1 MLRLTAITTARRVC
15 CFPCPRALAHD
26 SRPRR
31 ILPVAARHPLHLP
44 NYTCYFCTGSVNG
57 KRQPRSVKRG
67 VPLRWRVLIYR
78 VPTEPASKRV
88 AVWRDLKRLGA
99 LYLQQCACI
108 FPDIPG
114 VTSEV
119 DQVAAKIPA
128 LGGETFLLEV
138 PRLQPEDEARIIQSF
153 RTQRA
158 NEYAEI
164 IEECETKFVKEIEF
178 EHFRQNY
185 TFEEAEEIEQDL
197 EKIRRWF
204 DRVKERDWFKA
215 ERRDEVEGWLA
226 RCQGLLARFEE
237 EVYRRTGSDSPTA
250 GPEELA
256 VDPVPALRPITPLRP
271 LRPRARR
278 AKTSS
283 GAVRQLNPE
292 QDG

>member
-1 MLRLTAITTARRVC
+1 MTTRR
-15 CFPCPRALAHD
+15 P
-26 SRPRR
+26 SR
-31 ILPVAARHPLHLP
+31 
-44 NYTCYFCTGSVNG
+44 T
-57 KRQPRSVKRG
+57 VKRG
-67 VPLRWRVLIYR
+67 APLSWRVLIYR

-114 VTSEV
+114 VTDEV
-119 DQVAAKIPA
+119 NQVAAKIPA
-128 LGGETFLLEV
+128 LGGETFLLDV

-204 DRVKERDWFKA
+204 DRVRDRDWFKA
-215 ERRDEVEGWLA
+215 DRRDEVETWLA
-226 RCQGLLARFEE
+226 RCQGLLARVKE
-237 EVYRRTGSDSPTA
+237 EVYRRNGSDSPADAGVDQTPETEDA
-250 GPEELA
+250 GPS
-256 VDPVPALRPITPLRP
+256 PALRPITP
-271 LRPRARR
+271 
-278 AKTSS
+278 
-283 GAVRQLNPE
+283 
-292 QDG
+292 

>member
-1 MLRLTAITTARRVC
+1 M
-15 CFPCPRALAHD
+15 
-26 SRPRR
+26 
-31 ILPVAARHPLHLP
+31 
-44 NYTCYFCTGSVNG
+44 VNG
-57 KRQPRSVKRG
+57 KRQSRSAKRG
-67 VPLRWRVLIYR
+67 VPLSWRVLIYR

-88 AVWRDLKRLGA
+88 GGVARPEAAGA

-114 VTSEV
+114 VTDEV
-119 DQVAAKIPA
+119 NQVAAKIPA

-204 DRVKERDWFKA
+204 ERVRERDWFKA

-237 EVYRRTGSDSPTA
+237 EVYRRNGSDSPDAGSDA
-250 GPEELA
+250 GPDEEPVEA
-256 VDPVPALRPITPLRP
+256 VPALRPITPLRP
-271 LRPRARR
+271 VRPRARR
-278 AKTSS
+278 ARAS
-283 GAVRQLNPE
+283 GGTLRQLNTE
-292 QDG
+292 QET

>member
-1 MLRLTAITTARRVC
+1 MATTRS
-15 CFPCPRALAHD
+15 RA
-26 SRPRR
+26 
-31 ILPVAARHPLHLP
+31 
-44 NYTCYFCTGSVNG
+44 
-57 KRQPRSVKRG
+57 VKRG
-67 VPLRWRVLIYR
+67 APLSWRVLIYR

-114 VTSEV
+114 LTDEV
-119 DQVAAKIPA
+119 QQVAEKIPA
-128 LGGETFLLEV
+128 LGGETFLLDV
-138 PRLQPEDEARIIQSF
+138 PRLKPEDEARIVEAF
-153 RTQRA
+153 RVQRA

-204 DRVKERDWFKA
+204 DRVRERDWFKA
-215 ERRDEVEGWLA
+215 ERRDEVDRWLE

-237 EVYRRTGSDSPTA
+237 EVYRRQGGDASSAVGTQPDVAS
-250 GPEELA
+250 EEA
-256 VDPVPALRPITPLRP
+256 PSALRPITPLRP
-271 LRPRARR
+271 ARARGRRPRAR
-278 AKTSS
+278 ASSLTSLTTQQE
-283 GAVRQLNPE
+283 A
-292 QDG
+292 

>member
-1 MLRLTAITTARRVC
+1 MTA
-15 CFPCPRALAHD
+15 
-26 SRPRR
+26 SRQ
-31 ILPVAARHPLHLP
+31 
-44 NYTCYFCTGSVNG
+44 S
-57 KRQPRSVKRG
+57 RSAKRG
-67 VPLRWRVLIYR
+67 VPLSWRVLIYR

-114 VTSEV
+114 VTDEV
-119 DQVAAKIPA
+119 NQVAAKIPA
-128 LGGETFLLEV
+128 LGGETFLLDV

-153 RTQRA
+153 RAQRA

-204 DRVKERDWFKA
+204 ERVRERDWFKA
-215 ERRDEVEGWLA
+215 DRRDEVETWLA

-237 EVYRRTGSDSPTA
+237 EVYRRNGSDSPTA
-250 GPEELA
+250 ASEEEPIE
-256 VDPVPALRPITPLRP
+256 PVPALRPITPLRAV
-271 LRPRARR
+271 RPRARR
-278 AKTSS
+278 ARAS
-283 GAVRQLNPE
+283 GGAPRQLNAEPE
-292 QDG
+292 S